1 MRLVLNQWWFQ
12 EIYFSNCNIYHLNSP
27 KSKVNNYFTVS
38 FKLSNVSIFG
48 ELHYYY
54 LKTKINV
61 FLANNFSYRKRE

>member
-1 MRLVLNQWWFQ
+1 MLNQWWFQ

-27 KSKVNNYFTVS
+27 KSKVDNYFTVS

-54 LKTKINV
+54 LKT
-61 FLANNFSYRKRE
+61 RK